1 MDHSRE
7 LQRMLQRAQ
16 QIRLARSRP
25 PLWLVTGVFRGEEV
39 PEPPDGVET
48 FQPWIVVHVDG
59 ERPADDT
66 DNPVGNLCPLS

>member
-1 MDHSRE
+1 MDHSGE

-48 FQPWIVVHVDG
+48 FQPWIIVRVDG
-59 ERPADDT
+59 DRSANDT
-66 DNPVGNLCPLS
+66 GQPIGKLCPLQ

>member
-1 MDHSRE
+1 M

-48 FQPWIVVHVDG
+48 FQPWIVVRVDA
-59 ERPADDT
+59 ERPAT
-66 DNPVGNLCPLS
+66 DKAKPVGKLCPMQSS

>member
-39 PEPPDGVET
+39 PQPPDGLGT

-66 DNPVGNLCPLS
+66 GKPVGNLYPLS

>member
-25 PLWLVTGVFRGEEV
+25 PFWLVTGVFRGEEV
-39 PEPPDGVET
+39 PEPLDGVET
-48 FQPWIVVHVDG
+48 FQPWIIVHVDG
-59 ERPADDT
+59 ERPADDKGK
-66 DNPVGNLCPLS
+66 PVGQLCPLS